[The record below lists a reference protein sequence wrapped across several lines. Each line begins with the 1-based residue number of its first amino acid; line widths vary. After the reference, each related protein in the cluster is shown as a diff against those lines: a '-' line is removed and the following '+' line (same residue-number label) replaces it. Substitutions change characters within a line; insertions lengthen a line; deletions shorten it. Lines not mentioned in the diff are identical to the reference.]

1 MDAAMRNALEQL
13 ADSLES
19 IARTGMYKEHKEQI
33 ENITNKVPTDLFTMA
48 WDIKQIARWGTASFG
63 V

>member
-1 MDAAMRNALEQL
+1 MDNAMRNTLEQL

-19 IARTGMYKEHKEQI
+19 IGRTQMAREHKEHMQSLAPKL
-33 ENITNKVPTDLFTMA
+33 NADLFAIA
-48 WDIKQIARWGTASFG
+48 WDIKQIARWGTPSFG